1 MTGATDK
8 RDIDPF
14 SRQRGSSLLAG
25 QSRPPHLRVVDK
37 GRVVE
42 WPIPCYG
49 GGPGNVPIPVVWIR
63 HPEYPRSQPVLVFA
77 GLDDAEPMY
86 TLARPRRGSRA
97 TEVRRRDGSV
107 AAVVKAHRLRSAV
120 HTYWS
125 VENDRGSSL
134 FSLSERGRDALWR
147 RSLGMPS
154 RLEGDGFV
162 LAIPGF
168 LASVFRG
175 PNQMRLRDGTGGAIG
190 TVSFSPGIFSPREDF
205 AIYLDNQPF
214 PLTDILLAAC
224 VLAAMQRTY

>member
-1 MTGATDK
+1 
-8 RDIDPF
+8 
-14 SRQRGSSLLAG
+14 
-25 QSRPPHLRVVDK
+25 
-37 GRVVE
+37 
-42 WPIPCYG
+42 
-49 GGPGNVPIPVVWIR
+49 
-63 HPEYPRSQPVLVFA
+63 
-77 GLDDAEPMY
+77 
-86 TLARPRRGSRA
+86 
-97 TEVRRRDGSV
+97 
-107 AAVVKAHRLRSAV
+107 
-120 HTYWS
+120 
-125 VENDRGSSL
+125 
-134 FSLSERGRDALWR
+134 
-147 RSLGMPS
+147 MPS